1 MNTPFLHRSAV
12 IAAAAFVVSF
22 WSAGCGDDPFRLQWV
37 QDPDTALIYSLS
49 RPELN
54 LASAFDFHGRVA
66 FAIEAP
72 GSTGQWDVVLDHR
85 DGRLVLMPPGAIGIL
100 SNARVAVFPGMTF
113 DDVRKAPSD
122 TAAYVS
128 DQPVPVEFGTVY
140 VVRTHRDRDQ
150 FGLSCLFYAKL
161 EPIEIDVAA
170 GTLTFVFDSNPL
182 CNDLDL
188 VPPDD
193 D

>member
-1 MNTPFLHRSAV
+1 MNTTFLHRSAV
-12 IAAAAFVVSF
+12 IGVAAFVVSF
-22 WSAGCGDDPFRLQWV
+22 WSAGCGTDPFRLQWF
-37 QDPDTALIYSLS
+37 QEPDTALIYSLS

-54 LASAFDFHGRVA
+54 LASAFNFVGRVA
-66 FAIEAP
+66 LEIEAP
-72 GSTGQWDVVLDHR
+72 GSTGQWDILLDHR

-100 SNARVAVFPGMTF
+100 SSAKIAVFPGMTF
-113 DDVRKAPSD
+113 NDVRKAPRD
-122 TAAYVS
+122 TADYVS
-128 DQPVPVEFGTVY
+128 DQPVSLEAGTVY
-140 VVRTHRDRDQ
+140 VVQTHRDRDR

-161 EPIEIDVAA
+161 EPIEIDEAA

-188 VPPDD
+188 IPPDD